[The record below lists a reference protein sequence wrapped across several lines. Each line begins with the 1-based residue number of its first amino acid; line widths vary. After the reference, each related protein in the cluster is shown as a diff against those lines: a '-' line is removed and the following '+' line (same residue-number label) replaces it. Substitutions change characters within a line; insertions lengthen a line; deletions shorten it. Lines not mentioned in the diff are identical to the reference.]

1 MIDYSAPRTH
11 TVRHFSTLPPLQ
23 LHFRHWDTEFCPKD
37 LFHFSCKSQLFTL
50 LTLYFMYNRL
60 CILYFYTKH
69 VCVCVCSRCS
79 PTELPSSSTSSTER
93 CRYSTVKLSIRGC
106 RSTMCRDE
114 ALTGQ
119 KPEAEV
125 DGGDEEEDEEE
136 GGGTASPAAALAAS
150 DWLRGPYMLA

>member
-69 VCVCVCSRCS
+69 VCVCVCVPVAHR
-79 PTELPSSSTSSTER
+79 
-93 CRYSTVKLSIRGC
+93 LSC
-106 RSTMCRDE
+106 PPPAPVLQS
-114 ALTGQ
+114 A
-119 KPEAEV
+119 A
-125 DGGDEEEDEEE
+125 
-136 GGGTASPAAALAAS
+136 GTLQWSWASVAAALQCVETRRWRGKNLKLRS
-150 DWLRGPYMLA
+150 MEETRKKMKRREGGQHLLLLHWLLLIG